1 MYQHLDAATGISG
14 ELVLESAANTERA
27 TFRLMRPG
35 LFRFETKDGQW
46 IFDGERG
53 WKAEP
58 HQYQRLSAAAAQ
70 QRVAFLFGMESF
82 LDPKRKL
89 QATGEPVTGLFDG
102 SLATSVPIRLPKAV
116 EGAAEARL
124 YINDRTHF
132 PVGFEIRGQSLH
144 ILGTY
149 SKLDLEQGVQ
159 RSGFEFRPAAGQVDA
174 TPPDPLA
181 KMVPV
186 GGKAPLF
193 KLPRSSNGQPFDL
206 EAATKRSRA
215 VLVTFWRAD
224 SGQSRDEL
232 EILKSL
238 HETFGSQGL
247 MVVAVNGHE
256 PPQAVTSIARGLNLE
271 FACLSDPERKTSTAY
286 GVTLFPSTVLIN
298 AAGQVVARFGAMEEN
313 PLADALE
320 KLGFKL

>member
-1 MYQHLDAATGISG
+1 
-14 ELVLESAANTERA
+14 
-27 TFRLMRPG
+27 
-35 LFRFETKDGQW
+35 
-46 IFDGERG
+46 
-53 WKAEP
+53 
-58 HQYQRLSAAAAQ
+58 
-70 QRVAFLFGMESF
+70 
-82 LDPKRKL
+82 
-89 QATGEPVTGLFDG
+89 
-102 SLATSVPIRLPKAV
+102 
-116 EGAAEARL
+116 
-124 YINDRTHF
+124 
-132 PVGFEIRGQSLH
+132 
-144 ILGTY
+144 
-149 SKLDLEQGVQ
+149 
-159 RSGFEFRPAAGQVDA
+159 
-174 TPPDPLA
+174 
-181 KMVPV
+181 
-186 GGKAPLF
+186 
-193 KLPRSSNGQPFDL
+193 
-206 EAATKRSRA
+206 